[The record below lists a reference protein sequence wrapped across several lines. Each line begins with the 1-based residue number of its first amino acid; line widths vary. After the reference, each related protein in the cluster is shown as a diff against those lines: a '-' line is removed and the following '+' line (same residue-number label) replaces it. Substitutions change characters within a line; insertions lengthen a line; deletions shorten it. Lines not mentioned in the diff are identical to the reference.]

1 MKFRNGFVSNS
12 SSSSFLI
19 TEEKL
24 KDLEDIKDAIERF
37 FKDYNSGN
45 SENFWFIEQSDG
57 RKEVGLSTE
66 TDDRGERLLF
76 EIFLSVINYD

>member
-1 MKFRNGFVSNS
+1 MKIRNGFVSNS

-24 KDLEDIKDAIERF
+24 KALEDIKNVIERF
-37 FKDYNSGN
+37 FEDYNSGS
-45 SENFWFIEQSDG
+45 SENFWFVEQSNG
-57 RKEVGLSTE
+57 RKEVELSTE

-76 EIFLSVINYD
+76 EIFQTIIDYD